1 MFRTFSFAMLALGMA
16 LLGGCA
22 SPSQITLTDG
32 RQMQSLDTPEYDE
45 DTGFY
50 EFEQADGRRIRVN
63 RDQVQSIQTLD

>member
-1 MFRTFSFAMLALGMA
+1 MLALGMA

>member
-1 MFRTFSFAMLALGMA
+1 MFRTFSFAMLALGIA

-45 DTGFY
+45 DTASMNSSRPTAG
-50 EFEQADGRRIRVN
+50 A
-63 RDQVQSIQTLD
+63 SA

>member
-16 LLGGCA
+16 LLVGCA